1 MVRTEDA
8 QGCVAPPLRMT
19 WRGSDGNLRSRWNSE
34 SDFQR
39 LQAAESLK
47 RGPSNNAEQSTGG
60 GGSAKKVCQHQSS
73 GRVTQN
79 GSHDGS
85 SLPSER
91 KWTDMPM
98 DITAAIFSKLPV
110 ETRLFVLPFVCR
122 AWLASCRVPTC
133 FIDVD
138 ADEWSQGF
146 TLYATLD
153 FRPGPEVN
161 SPISFRSSSFF
172 ETVVTMSVS
181 FVTCPSLRIQFL
193 RSLRG

>member
-1 MVRTEDA
+1 MMRSEEA
-8 QGCVAPPLRMT
+8 QGCVAQPLRMT
-19 WRGSDGNLRSRWNSE
+19 RRGSDGNLRSRWNSE

-39 LQAAESLK
+39 LQESLK
-47 RGPSNNAEQSTGG
+47 RGLSNNVEQTADG

-73 GRVTQN
+73 GRVTQID
-79 GSHDGS
+79 SHDGS
-85 SLPSER
+85 LPPSER
-91 KWTDMPM
+91 KWTDLPM

-153 FRPGPEVN
+153 FRPGPEVK

-172 ETVVTMSVS
+172 ETVVTMSAS
-181 FVTCPSLRIQFL
+181 FVTCPSLRMQFL